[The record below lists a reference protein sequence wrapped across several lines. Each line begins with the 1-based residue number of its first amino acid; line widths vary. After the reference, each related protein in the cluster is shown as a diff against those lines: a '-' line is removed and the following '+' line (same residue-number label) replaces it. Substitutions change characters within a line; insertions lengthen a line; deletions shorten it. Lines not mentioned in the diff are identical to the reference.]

1 MINIITAL
9 KAYTLL
15 KNQWKNPEEIK
26 QIQNEKLR
34 RLIKHAYEKVPYY
47 RGLFD
52 SAKLKPADVQ
62 STDDL
67 IKVPFTTREILS
79 KLPLKKRVAKDID
92 IKKCRIDT
100 TSGTT
105 SVPFPIYRTHRETL
119 LDGIAEIRTFSAF
132 GAKPWHKMAQLSG
145 DKNIPAKRSIFEHH
159 SIWRSWKISTW
170 EPVEYW
176 IEKIQRWKPQI
187 IWGYVTTL
195 KVLAEGI
202 IKKGI
207 KNINPSLVISSGGV
221 LFQETRNVISS
232 AFNTRVFDFYA
243 SWEAGTIA
251 WECPIC
257 NGYHVNS
264 DMVFLEVL
272 KNGKPAPPGH
282 EGEVVITNL
291 NNYAMPFIR
300 YRQLDGAI
308 RSNEEPLCG
317 RTFSLLKTINGRL
330 GDYIILPSGKKVTP
344 HLFARVMSLTPGL
357 AQFKFVQ
364 EKIDLITIEIV
375 PLKVCNQ
382 VPSKTLEKEL
392 RKLVGHDMKIEIS
405 LVKEIKFDSWHKMRL
420 ISSKVLRKKE
430 GIISTIKWKQ

>member
-1 MINIITAL
+1 MINTRAGVEIYNLI
-9 KAYTLL
+9 
-15 KNQWKNPEEIK
+15 KNQWKSPEQIK
-26 QIQNEKLR
+26 RIQNEKLR

-47 RGLFD
+47 RELFD
-52 SAKLKPADVQ
+52 SANLKPKDIR

-67 IKVPFTTREILS
+67 IKVPMSTREVLH
-79 KLPLKKRVAKDID
+79 KLPLEQRVAKDID

-105 SVPFPIYRTHRETL
+105 STPFPVYRTRREAL
-119 LDGIAEIRTFSAF
+119 LDGIIEIRTFSAF
-132 GAKPWHKMAQLSG
+132 GAKFWYKMAQLSA
-145 DKNIPAKRSIFEHH
+145 DKNIAEKRSIFHH
-159 SIWRSWKISTW
+159 HCIWRSWKISTW

-176 IEKIQRWKPQI
+176 IEKIQRWKPHI

-195 KVLAEGI
+195 KVLAEEI

-207 KNINPSLVISSGGV
+207 KNINSSLVISSGGV
-221 LFQETRNVISS
+221 LFQEARDIISS
-232 AFNTRVFDFYA
+232 AFNSRVFDFYA
-243 SWEAGTIA
+243 SWEAGIIA

-257 NGYHVNS
+257 EAYHTNS
-264 DMVFLEVL
+264 DMVVLELL
-272 KNGKPAPPGH
+272 KDGKPVPAGH

-300 YRQLDGAI
+300 YSQLDGAI

-317 RTFSLLKTINGRL
+317 RSFPLLKTITGRL

-344 HLFARVMSLTPGL
+344 HLFARIMSLTPGI

-375 PLKVCNQ
+375 PLKGFNHL
-382 VPSKTLEKEL
+382 SLADLEKEL
-392 RKLVGHDMKIEIS
+392 RKLVGNNIKIEIS
-405 LVKEIKFDSWHKMRL
+405 LVNNIQYESWHKMRL
-420 ISSKVLRKKE
+420 ISSRVSRRKD
-430 GIISTIKWKQ
+430 GY